1 MPPAVLP
8 CGKMSAP
15 KWLLLM
21 SVSPG
26 RGPVTFCLSQRL
38 SKIHQMCLTQP
49 PFKLLSVLW
58 DLEIL
63 CGPFKAGVAFPV
75 DFWLSH
81 MQAQLA
87 CKARLSGGLILM
99 QFSWAGE
106 PSVELETLIPVNLCY
121 CDYPSICGSPN

>member
-1 MPPAVLP
+1 MPPAILP

-21 SVSPG
+21 SMSPG
-26 RGPVTFCLSQRL
+26 RGPVTFFLSQKL

-63 CGPFKAGVAFPV
+63 CVPFKAGVAFPV

-81 MQAQLA
+81 MQAQMA
-87 CKARLSGGLILM
+87 YKARLSGGS
-99 QFSWAGE
+99 SWCSS
-106 PSVELETLIPVNLCY
+106 PRL
-121 CDYPSICGSPN
+121 GSPV